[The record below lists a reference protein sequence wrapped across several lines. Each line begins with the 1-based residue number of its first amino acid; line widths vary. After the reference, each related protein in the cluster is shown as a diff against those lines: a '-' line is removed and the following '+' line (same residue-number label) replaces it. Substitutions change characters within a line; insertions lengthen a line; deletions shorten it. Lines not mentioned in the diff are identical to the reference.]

1 MSNSFFD
8 EMKHNN
14 VEDITTAKVGS
25 IYVPTLTASGWVN
38 SIAESV
44 DYLLSYYFTT
54 YKSQSYIHKDYI
66 NSLQYT
72 IEKYGNNEF
81 NLVDR
86 IKSDLET
93 MLNRYFVVT
102 NIDVTIKNTGDNN
115 SSERYELY
123 ISINIY
129 RDGIHHSVGYLTT
142 LVDSKLLKFV
152 RLNNGA

>member
-14 VEDITTAKVGS
+14 VEDITTPMTGTTY
-25 IYVPTLTASGWVN
+25 IPTLTASGWVN

-54 YKSQSYIHKDYI
+54 YKSQSYIHKDSLV
-66 NSLQYT
+66 SLQYT
-72 IEKYGNNEF
+72 IEKYSQDKYG
-81 NLVDR
+81 LLDK
-86 IKSDLET
+86 IKKDLEY
-93 MLNRYFVVT
+93 MLSKYFVIT
-102 NIDVTIKNTGDNN
+102 NIEAKIKTDGEFN
-115 SSERYELY
+115 SSERYEIY

-142 LVDSKLLKFV
+142 LVDSKLLKFI